1 MPTIPIYTRGEH
13 YTAPR
18 VSKNAPAPVRLKES
32 YQNTLQAAGE
42 LGQAAVRLLPAKQ
55 EEKMENSGEIK
66 TRQALLAAASN
77 GVQALDKAAGQ
88 VQGANSPAAAD
99 WIMLRASALFGE
111 NRAKC
116 RQIDETLAQEKNIVV
131 EVASSA
137 LSANALDLYLNEQ
150 LPGYESRLLAAGIS
164 AKNAKQES
172 GQVRRLAAQ
181 GCIKKAV
188 SAQNYQ
194 MAQAVY
200 QKFSG
205 CFSLAEKENLTGLI
219 GAAQAGGKAQTY
231 WDKSLVETDGS
242 AEARLKWAQAQTADK
257 AVLEHLSALGAQA
270 KREEFSKQAQEYTR
284 LASALS
290 ADEARQCLALS
301 SLSSVG
307 AAVRAVYQFGAPA
320 PHASADTFNRLY
332 FGGTEKDNQRAF
344 EKGEISAQEF
354 LVLSAARSFRQA
366 GEEDKTGI
374 FLCAGIDAWAQK
386 KGLSSAAQNEIK
398 RAVLCSSAD
407 PQERLNAL
415 KQIKTYLD
423 L

>member
-18 VSKNAPAPVRLKES
+18 VSKNVPAPVRLKES
-32 YQNTLQAAGE
+32 YQNTLQSAGE

-88 VQGANSPAAAD
+88 VQDANSPAAAD
-99 WIMLRASALFGE
+99 WVMLRASALFGE

-116 RQIDETLAQEKNIVV
+116 RQIGETLAQEKNIVA

-137 LSANALDLYLNEQ
+137 LSANALALYLNEQ
-150 LPGYESRLLAAGIS
+150 LPGYESRLIAAGIS

-181 GCIKKAV
+181 GCIKRAV

-205 CFSLAEKENLTGLI
+205 CFSLAEKENLAGLI
-219 GAAQAGGKAQTY
+219 GAAQAGGKAQIY
-231 WDKSLVETDGS
+231 WDKSLAETDGS

-290 ADEARQCLALS
+290 AEDARQRLALS
-301 SLSSVG
+301 SLDAVG
-307 AAVRAVYQFGAPA
+307 VTARAVSRFGAPA
-320 PHASADTFNRLY
+320 PHTSAETFNCLY
-332 FGGTEKDNQRAF
+332 FDGTEKDNQRAF
-344 EKGEISAQEF
+344 EKGEVSAQEF

-366 GEEDKTGI
+366 GEQDKTGA
-374 FLCAGIDAWAQK
+374 FLCSGIDAWAQK
-386 KGLSSAAQNEIK
+386 KGLSSATQNEIK

>member
-1 MPTIPIYTRGEH
+1 MPTIPIYNRRER
-13 YTAPR
+13 YTAPH
-18 VSKNAPAPVRLKES
+18 VSAGAPAPTRLKNA

-42 LGQAAVRLLPAKQ
+42 LGQSAARLLPAKQ
-55 EEKMENSGEIK
+55 AGQMENSGEIK
-66 TRQALLAAASN
+66 TRQTLLAAAPN

-99 WIMLRASALFGE
+99 WVVLRASALAGE
-111 NRAKC
+111 EQAKC
-116 RQIDETLAQEKNIVV
+116 RQIGESLAEEKDIVV

-150 LPGYESRLLAAGIS
+150 LPGYESRLIATGIS
-164 AKNAKQES
+164 AKNARQES
-172 GQVRRLAAQ
+172 EHLRRLAVQ

-194 MAQAVY
+194 KAQAVY

-205 CFSLAEKENLTGLI
+205 YFSLAEKEKLAGFI
-219 GAAQAGGKAQTY
+219 GAAQAGGKAQIY
-231 WDKSLVETDGS
+231 WDKSLAETDGS

-257 AVLEHLSALGAQA
+257 AVLENLSALGAQA

-290 ADEARQCLALS
+290 AEDARQRLALS
-301 SLSSVG
+301 SLDAVG
-307 AAVRAVYQFGAPA
+307 VTARAVSRFGAPA
-320 PHASADTFNRLY
+320 PHTSAETFNRLY
-332 FGGTEKDNQRAF
+332 LGGTEKDNQRAF

-386 KGLSSAAQNEIK
+386 KGLSQTAKDEIK
-398 RAVLCSSAD
+398 RAVLCAAAD

>member
-32 YQNTLQAAGE
+32 YQNTLQSAGE

-66 TRQALLAAASN
+66 TRQALLAASFN

-99 WIMLRASALFGE
+99 WVMLRASALFGE

-116 RQIDETLAQEKNIVV
+116 RQIDETLAQEKNIVA

-137 LSANALDLYLNEQ
+137 LSANALALYLNEQ
-150 LPGYESRLLAAGIS
+150 LPGYESRLIAAGIS

-181 GCIKKAV
+181 GCIKRAV

-194 MAQAVY
+194 MAQSVY

-219 GAAQAGGKAQTY
+219 GAAQAGGKAQIY
-231 WDKSLVETDGS
+231 WDKSLAETDGS

-270 KREEFSKQAQEYTR
+270 KREEFSKQAREYAR

-290 ADEARQCLALS
+290 AEDARQRLALS
-301 SLSSVG
+301 SLDAVG
-307 AAVRAVYQFGAPA
+307 VTARAVSRFGAPA
-320 PHASADTFNRLY
+320 SHTSAETFNRLY

>member
-66 TRQALLAAASN
+66 TRQSLLAAASN

-88 VQGANSPAAAD
+88 VQDANSPAAAD
-99 WIMLRASALFGE
+99 WVMLRASALFGE

-116 RQIDETLAQEKNIVV
+116 RQIDETLAQEKNIVT

-150 LPGYESRLLAAGIS
+150 LPGYESRLIAAGIS

-172 GQVRRLAAQ
+172 EHLRRLAAQ
-181 GCIKKAV
+181 GCIKRAV

-219 GAAQAGGKAQTY
+219 GAAQAGGKAQIY
-231 WDKSLVETDGS
+231 WDKSLAETDGS

-290 ADEARQCLALS
+290 AEDARQRLALS
-301 SLSSVG
+301 SLDAVG
-307 AAVRAVYQFGAPA
+307 VTARAVSRFGAPA
-320 PHASADTFNRLY
+320 PHTSAETFNRLY

>member
-99 WIMLRASALFGE
+99 WVMLRASALFGE

-116 RQIDETLAQEKNIVV
+116 RQIGETLAQEKNIVA

-137 LSANALDLYLNEQ
+137 LSANALALYLNEQ
-150 LPGYESRLLAAGIS
+150 LPGYESRLIAAGIS

-181 GCIKKAV
+181 GCIKRAV

-219 GAAQAGGKAQTY
+219 GAAQAGGKAQIY
-231 WDKSLVETDGS
+231 WDKSLAETDGS

-270 KREEFSKQAQEYTR
+270 KREEFFKQAQEYAR

-320 PHASADTFNRLY
+320 PHTSADTFNRLY

-344 EKGEISAQEF
+344 EKGEVSAQEF

-366 GEEDKTGI
+366 GEQDKTGA
-374 FLCAGIDAWAQK
+374 FLCSGIDAWAQK
-386 KGLSSAAQNEIK
+386 KGLSSAIQNEIK

>member
-32 YQNTLQAAGE
+32 YQNTLQSAGE

-88 VQGANSPAAAD
+88 LQGANSPSAAD
-99 WIMLRASALFGE
+99 WVMLRASALFGE

-116 RQIDETLAQEKNIVV
+116 RQIDETLAQEKNIVA

-137 LSANALDLYLNEQ
+137 LSANALDSYLNEQ
-150 LPGYESRLLAAGIS
+150 LPGYESRLIAAGIS

-194 MAQAVY
+194 MAQSVY

-231 WDKSLVETDGS
+231 WDKSLAETDGS

-290 ADEARQCLALS
+290 AEDARQRLALS
-301 SLSSVG
+301 SLDAVG
-307 AAVRAVYQFGAPA
+307 VTARAVYQFGAPA
-320 PHASADTFNRLY
+320 PHTSADTFNRLY

-344 EKGEISAQEF
+344 EKGEVSAQEF

-386 KGLSSAAQNEIK
+386 KGLSSVAQNEIK

>member
-88 VQGANSPAAAD
+88 LQGANSPSAAD
-99 WIMLRASALFGE
+99 WVMLRASALFGE

-116 RQIDETLAQEKNIVV
+116 RQIDETLAQEKNIVA

-137 LSANALDLYLNEQ
+137 LSANALALYLNEQ
-150 LPGYESRLLAAGIS
+150 LPGYESRLIAAGIS

-181 GCIKKAV
+181 GCIKRAV

-194 MAQAVY
+194 MAQSVY

-205 CFSLAEKENLTGLI
+205 CFSLAEKEKLAGLI
-219 GAAQAGGKAQTY
+219 GAAQAGGKAQIY
-231 WDKSLVETDGS
+231 WDKSLAETDGS

-284 LASALS
+284 LASASS
-290 ADEARQCLALS
+290 ADEARQWLALS
-301 SLSSVG
+301 SLDAVG
-307 AAVRAVYQFGAPA
+307 VTARAVSRFGAPA
-320 PHASADTFNRLY
+320 PHTSAETFNRLY

>member
-18 VSKNAPAPVRLKES
+18 VSKNAPASVRLKES
-32 YQNTLQAAGE
+32 YQNTLQSASE
-42 LGQAAVRLLPAKQ
+42 LGQAAVRLLPTKQ
-55 EEKMENSGEIK
+55 EEKMENPGEIK
-66 TRQALLAAASN
+66 TRQALLAASSN

-99 WIMLRASALFGE
+99 WVMLRASALFGE
-111 NRAKC
+111 SRAKC
-116 RQIDETLAQEKNIVV
+116 RQIDETLAQEKNIVA

-150 LPGYESRLLAAGIS
+150 LPGYESRLIAAGIS

-181 GCIKKAV
+181 GCIKRAV

-194 MAQAVY
+194 MAQSVY

-219 GAAQAGGKAQTY
+219 GAAQAGGKAQIY
-231 WDKSLVETDGS
+231 WDKSLAETDGS
-242 AEARLKWAQAQTADK
+242 AEARLKWVQAQTADK

-290 ADEARQCLALS
+290 AEDARQRLALS
-301 SLSSVG
+301 SLDAVG
-307 AAVRAVYQFGAPA
+307 VTARAVSRFGAPA
-320 PHASADTFNRLY
+320 PHTSAETFNRLY

>member
-99 WIMLRASALFGE
+99 WVMLRASALFGE

-116 RQIDETLAQEKNIVV
+116 RQIDETLAQEKNIVA

-150 LPGYESRLLAAGIS
+150 LPGYESRLIAAGIS

-181 GCIKKAV
+181 GCIKRAV
-188 SAQNYQ
+188 STQNYQ

-219 GAAQAGGKAQTY
+219 GAAQAGGKAQIY
-231 WDKSLVETDGS
+231 WDKSLAETDGS

-290 ADEARQCLALS
+290 AEDARQRLALS
-301 SLSSVG
+301 SLDAVG
-307 AAVRAVYQFGAPA
+307 VTARAVSRFGAPA
-320 PHASADTFNRLY
+320 PHTSAETFNRLY

-374 FLCAGIDAWAQK
+374 FLCVGIDAWAQK
-386 KGLSSAAQNEIK
+386 KGLSQTAKDEIK
-398 RAVLCSSAD
+398 RAVLCAAAD

>member
-32 YQNTLQAAGE
+32 YQNTLQSAGE

-66 TRQALLAAASN
+66 TRQALLAASSN
-77 GVQALDKAAGQ
+77 GVQALDKAVGQ

-99 WIMLRASALFGE
+99 WVMLRASALFGE
-111 NRAKC
+111 SRAKC
-116 RQIDETLAQEKNIVV
+116 RQIDETLAQEKNIVA

-137 LSANALDLYLNEQ
+137 LSAKALALYLNEQ
-150 LPGYESRLLAAGIS
+150 LPGYESRLMATGIS

-181 GCIKKAV
+181 GCIKRAV

-194 MAQAVY
+194 MAQSVY

-205 CFSLAEKENLTGLI
+205 YFSLAEKEKLAGFI
-219 GAAQAGGKAQTY
+219 GAAQAGGKAQIY
-231 WDKSLVETDGS
+231 WDKSLAETDGS

-290 ADEARQCLALS
+290 AEDARQRLALS
-301 SLSSVG
+301 SLDAVG
-307 AAVRAVYQFGAPA
+307 VTARAVSRFGAPA
-320 PHASADTFNRLY
+320 PHTSAETFNRLY

>member
-88 VQGANSPAAAD
+88 LQGANSPAAAD
-99 WIMLRASALFGE
+99 WVMLRASALFGE

-116 RQIDETLAQEKNIVV
+116 RQIDETLAQEKNIVA

-137 LSANALDLYLNEQ
+137 LSANALDLYLHEQ
-150 LPGYESRLLAAGIS
+150 LPGYESRLIAAGIS

-172 GQVRRLAAQ
+172 GQVRRLAVQ

-194 MAQAVY
+194 MAQSVY
-200 QKFSG
+200 QKFSE
-205 CFSLAEKENLTGLI
+205 CFSLAEKEKLAGFI
-219 GAAQAGGKAQTY
+219 GAAQAGGKAQIY
-231 WDKSLVETDGS
+231 WDKSLAETDGS

-290 ADEARQCLALS
+290 AEDARQRLALS
-301 SLSSVG
+301 SLDAVG
-307 AAVRAVYQFGAPA
+307 VTARAVSRFGAPA
-320 PHASADTFNRLY
+320 PHASAGTFNRLY
-332 FGGTEKDNQRAF
+332 LGGTEKDNQRAF
-344 EKGEISAQEF
+344 EKGEVSAQEF

>member
-99 WIMLRASALFGE
+99 WVMLRASALFGE

-116 RQIDETLAQEKNIVV
+116 RQIDETLAQEKNIVA

-137 LSANALDLYLNEQ
+137 LSANALALYLNEQ
-150 LPGYESRLLAAGIS
+150 LPGYESRLIAAGIS

-172 GQVRRLAAQ
+172 EHLRRLAAQ
-181 GCIKKAV
+181 GCIKRAV

-219 GAAQAGGKAQTY
+219 GAAQAGGKAQIY
-231 WDKSLVETDGS
+231 WDKSLAETDGS

-290 ADEARQCLALS
+290 AEDARQRLALS
-301 SLSSVG
+301 SLDAVG
-307 AAVRAVYQFGAPA
+307 VTARAVSRFGAPA
-320 PHASADTFNRLY
+320 PHTSAEAFNRLY

-366 GEEDKTGI
+366 GEQDKTGA
-374 FLCAGIDAWAQK
+374 FLCSGIDAWAQK
-386 KGLSSAAQNEIK
+386 KGLSQTAKDEIK
-398 RAVLCSSAD
+398 RAVLCAAAD

>member
-18 VSKNAPAPVRLKES
+18 VSKNAPASVRLKES
-32 YQNTLQAAGE
+32 YQNTLQSAGE

-66 TRQALLAAASN
+66 TRQALLAASSN

-88 VQGANSPAAAD
+88 VQDANSPAAAD
-99 WIMLRASALFGE
+99 WVMLRASALFGE
-111 NRAKC
+111 SRAKC
-116 RQIDETLAQEKNIVV
+116 RQIDETLAQEKNIVA

-150 LPGYESRLLAAGIS
+150 LPGYESRLMAAGIS

-181 GCIKKAV
+181 GCIKRAV

-194 MAQAVY
+194 MAQSVY

-219 GAAQAGGKAQTY
+219 GAAQAGGKAQIY
-231 WDKSLVETDGS
+231 WDKSLAETDGS

-290 ADEARQCLALS
+290 AEDARQRLALS
-301 SLSSVG
+301 SLDAVG
-307 AAVRAVYQFGAPA
+307 VTARAVSRFGAPA
-320 PHASADTFNRLY
+320 PHTSAETFNRLY

-386 KGLSSAAQNEIK
+386 KGLSQTAKDEIK
-398 RAVLCSSAD
+398 RAVLCAAAD

>member
-32 YQNTLQAAGE
+32 YQNTLQSAGE

-66 TRQALLAAASN
+66 TRQALLAASSN

-99 WIMLRASALFGE
+99 WVMLRASALFGE

-116 RQIDETLAQEKNIVV
+116 RQIGETLAQEKNIVA

-137 LSANALDLYLNEQ
+137 LSANTLALYLNEQ
-150 LPGYESRLLAAGIS
+150 LPGYESRLIAAGIS

-172 GQVRRLAAQ
+172 GQVRRLAVQ
-181 GCIKKAV
+181 GCIKRAV

-219 GAAQAGGKAQTY
+219 GAVQAGGKAQIY
-231 WDKSLVETDGS
+231 WDKSLAETDGS

-290 ADEARQCLALS
+290 AEDARQRLALS
-301 SLSSVG
+301 SLDAVG
-307 AAVRAVYQFGAPA
+307 VTARAVSRFGAPA
-320 PHASADTFNRLY
+320 PHTSAETFNRLY

-398 RAVLCSSAD
+398 RAVLCSSSD

>member
-32 YQNTLQAAGE
+32 YQNTLQSAGE

-88 VQGANSPAAAD
+88 VQDANSPAAAD
-99 WIMLRASALFGE
+99 WVMLRASALFGE

-116 RQIDETLAQEKNIVV
+116 RQIDETLAQEKNIVA

-150 LPGYESRLLAAGIS
+150 LPGYESRLIAAGIS

-172 GQVRRLAAQ
+172 GQVRRLAVQ

-194 MAQAVY
+194 MAQSVY

-205 CFSLAEKENLTGLI
+205 CFSLAEKENLAGLI
-219 GAAQAGGKAQTY
+219 GAAQAGGKAQIY
-231 WDKSLVETDGS
+231 WDKSLAETDGS

-290 ADEARQCLALS
+290 AEDARQRLALS
-301 SLSSVG
+301 SLDAVG
-307 AAVRAVYQFGAPA
+307 VTARAVARFGAPA
-320 PHASADTFNRLY
+320 PHTSAETFNRLY
-332 FGGTEKDNQRAF
+332 FDGTEKDNQRAF
-344 EKGEISAQEF
+344 EKGEVSAQEF

-366 GEEDKTGI
+366 GKEDKTGI

>member
-1 MPTIPIYTRGEH
+1 
-13 YTAPR
+13 
-18 VSKNAPAPVRLKES
+18 
-32 YQNTLQAAGE
+32 
-42 LGQAAVRLLPAKQ
+42 
-55 EEKMENSGEIK
+55 MENSGEIK
-66 TRQALLAAASN
+66 TRQALLAAAPN

-99 WIMLRASALFGE
+99 WVMLRASALFGE

-116 RQIDETLAQEKNIVV
+116 RQIDETLAQEKNIVA

-137 LSANALDLYLNEQ
+137 LSANALALYLNEQ
-150 LPGYESRLLAAGIS
+150 LPGYESRLIAAGIS

-172 GQVRRLAAQ
+172 GQVRRLAVQ

-194 MAQAVY
+194 MAQSVY

-219 GAAQAGGKAQTY
+219 GAAQAGGKAQIY
-231 WDKSLVETDGS
+231 WDKSLAETDGS

-290 ADEARQCLALS
+290 AEDARQRLALS
-301 SLSSVG
+301 SLDAVG
-307 AAVRAVYQFGAPA
+307 VTARAVSRFGAPA
-320 PHASADTFNRLY
+320 PHTSAETFNRLY
-332 FGGTEKDNQRAF
+332 FDGTEKDNQRAF

-366 GEEDKTGI
+366 GEQDKTGA
-374 FLCAGIDAWAQK
+374 FLCSGIDAWAQK
-386 KGLSSAAQNEIK
+386 KGLSSATQNEIK

>member
-32 YQNTLQAAGE
+32 YQNTLQSAGE

-99 WIMLRASALFGE
+99 WVLLRASALAGE
-111 NRAKC
+111 EQAKC
-116 RQIDETLAQEKNIVV
+116 QQIDETLAQEKNIVA

-150 LPGYESRLLAAGIS
+150 LPGYESRLIAAGIS

-181 GCIKKAV
+181 GCIKRAV

-219 GAAQAGGKAQTY
+219 GAAQAGGKAQIY
-231 WDKSLVETDGS
+231 WDKSLAETDGS

-257 AVLEHLSALGAQA
+257 VVLKNLSALGAQA

-290 ADEARQCLALS
+290 AEDARQRLALS
-301 SLSSVG
+301 SLDAVG
-307 AAVRAVYQFGAPA
+307 VTARAVSRFGAPA
-320 PHASADTFNRLY
+320 PHTSAETFNRLY

-344 EKGEISAQEF
+344 EKGEVSAQEF

>member
-55 EEKMENSGEIK
+55 AGQMENSGEIK

-88 VQGANSPAAAD
+88 LQGANSPSAAD
-99 WIMLRASALFGE
+99 WVMLRASALFGE

-116 RQIDETLAQEKNIVV
+116 RQIDETLAQEKNIVT

-137 LSANALDLYLNEQ
+137 LSANALDSYLNEQ
-150 LPGYESRLLAAGIS
+150 LPGYESRLIAAGIS

-205 CFSLAEKENLTGLI
+205 CFSLAEKGNLTGLI
-219 GAAQAGGKAQTY
+219 GAAQAGGKAQIY
-231 WDKSLVETDGS
+231 WDKSLAETDGS

-301 SLSSVG
+301 SLDAVG
-307 AAVRAVYQFGAPA
+307 VTARAVSWFGAPA
-320 PHASADTFNRLY
+320 PHTSAETFNRLY

-366 GEEDKTGI
+366 GEQDKTGA
-374 FLCAGIDAWAQK
+374 FLCSGIDAWAQK
-386 KGLSSAAQNEIK
+386 KGLSSAIQNEIK

>member
-32 YQNTLQAAGE
+32 YQNTLQSAGE

-66 TRQALLAAASN
+66 TRQALLAASSN

-88 VQGANSPAAAD
+88 VQDANSPAAAD
-99 WIMLRASALFGE
+99 WVVLRASALAGE
-111 NRAKC
+111 EQAKC
-116 RQIDETLAQEKNIVV
+116 RQIDETLAQEKNIVA

-150 LPGYESRLLAAGIS
+150 LPGYESRLIAAGIS

-181 GCIKKAV
+181 GCIKRAV
-188 SAQNYQ
+188 SAKNYQ

-219 GAAQAGGKAQTY
+219 GAAQAGGKAQIY
-231 WDKSLVETDGS
+231 WDKSLAETDGS

-257 AVLEHLSALGAQA
+257 AVLEHLSVLGAQA

-290 ADEARQCLALS
+290 AEDARQRLALS
-301 SLSSVG
+301 SLDAVG
-307 AAVRAVYQFGAPA
+307 VTARAVYQFGAPA
-320 PHASADTFNRLY
+320 PHASAETFNRLY

-366 GEEDKTGI
+366 GEQDKTGI

>member
-66 TRQALLAAASN
+66 TRQALLAAAPN

-88 VQGANSPAAAD
+88 VQDANSPAAAD
-99 WIMLRASALFGE
+99 WVMLRASALFGE

-116 RQIDETLAQEKNIVV
+116 RQIDETLAQEKNIVA

-137 LSANALDLYLNEQ
+137 LSANALALYLNEQ
-150 LPGYESRLLAAGIS
+150 LPGYESRLIAAGIS

-172 GQVRRLAAQ
+172 EHLRRLAVQ

-194 MAQAVY
+194 MAQSVY

-219 GAAQAGGKAQTY
+219 GAAQAGGKAQIY
-231 WDKSLVETDGS
+231 WDKSLAETDGS

-257 AVLEHLSALGAQA
+257 AVLEHLSVLGAQA

-290 ADEARQCLALS
+290 AEDARQRLALS
-301 SLSSVG
+301 SLDAVG
-307 AAVRAVYQFGAPA
+307 VTARAVSRFGAPA
-320 PHASADTFNRLY
+320 PHTSAETFNRLY
-332 FGGTEKDNQRAF
+332 FDGTEKDNQRAF

-366 GEEDKTGI
+366 GEQDKTGA
-374 FLCAGIDAWAQK
+374 FLCSGIDAWAQK

>member
-1 MPTIPIYTRGEH
+1 MAT
-13 YTAPR
+13 
-18 VSKNAPAPVRLKES
+18 
-32 YQNTLQAAGE
+32 
-42 LGQAAVRLLPAKQ
+42 
-55 EEKMENSGEIK
+55 
-66 TRQALLAAASN
+66 
-77 GVQALDKAAGQ
+77 
-88 VQGANSPAAAD
+88 
-99 WIMLRASALFGE
+99 
-111 NRAKC
+111 
-116 RQIDETLAQEKNIVV
+116 
-131 EVASSA
+131 
-137 LSANALDLYLNEQ
+137 
-150 LPGYESRLLAAGIS
+150 GIS
-164 AKNAKQES
+164 AKNARQES
-172 GQVRRLAAQ
+172 EYLRRLAVQ

-194 MAQAVY
+194 KAQAVY

-205 CFSLAEKENLTGLI
+205 YFSLAEKENLTGLI
-219 GAAQAGGKAQTY
+219 GAAQAGGKAQIY
-231 WDKSLVETDGS
+231 WDKSLAETDGS

-290 ADEARQCLALS
+290 AEDARQRLALS
-301 SLSSVG
+301 SLDAVG
-307 AAVRAVYQFGAPA
+307 VTARAVSRFGAPA
-320 PHASADTFNRLY
+320 PRTSAETFNRLY

>member
-32 YQNTLQAAGE
+32 YQNTLQSAGE

-66 TRQALLAAASN
+66 TRQALLAASSN

-99 WIMLRASALFGE
+99 WVMLRASALFGE

-116 RQIDETLAQEKNIVV
+116 RQIDETLAQEKNIVA

-137 LSANALDLYLNEQ
+137 LSANALALYLNEQ
-150 LPGYESRLLAAGIS
+150 LPGYESRLIAAGIS

-181 GCIKKAV
+181 GCIKRAV

-194 MAQAVY
+194 MAQSVY

-205 CFSLAEKENLTGLI
+205 CFSLAEKEKLAGLI
-219 GAAQAGGKAQTY
+219 GAAQAGGKAQIY
-231 WDKSLVETDGS
+231 WDKSLAETDGS

-284 LASALS
+284 LASASS
-290 ADEARQCLALS
+290 ADEARQWLALS
-301 SLSSVG
+301 SLDAVG
-307 AAVRAVYQFGAPA
+307 VTARAVSRFGAPA
-320 PHASADTFNRLY
+320 PHTSAETFNRLY

>member
-32 YQNTLQAAGE
+32 YQNTLQSAGE

-99 WIMLRASALFGE
+99 WVMLRASALFGE

-116 RQIDETLAQEKNIVV
+116 RQIDETLAQEKNIVA

-150 LPGYESRLLAAGIS
+150 LPGYESRLIAAGIS

-172 GQVRRLAAQ
+172 EYLRRLAVQ

-205 CFSLAEKENLTGLI
+205 YFSLAEKENLTGLI
-219 GAAQAGGKAQTY
+219 GAAQAGGKAQIY
-231 WDKSLVETDGS
+231 WDKSLAETDGS

-290 ADEARQCLALS
+290 AEDARQRLALS
-301 SLSSVG
+301 SLDAVG
-307 AAVRAVYQFGAPA
+307 VTARAVYQFGAPA
-320 PHASADTFNRLY
+320 PHTSAETFNRLY

-366 GEEDKTGI
+366 GEQDKTGA
-374 FLCAGIDAWAQK
+374 FLCSGIDAWAQK

>member
-1 MPTIPIYTRGEH
+1 MPTIPIYNRRER
-13 YTAPR
+13 YTAPH
-18 VSKNAPAPVRLKES
+18 VSAGAPAPTRLKNA
-32 YQNTLQAAGE
+32 YQNTLQAVGE
-42 LGQAAVRLLPAKQ
+42 LGQSAARLLPAKQ
-55 EEKMENSGEIK
+55 AGQMENSGEIK
-66 TRQALLAAASN
+66 TRQTLLAAAPN

-88 VQGANSPAAAD
+88 VQDANSPAAAD
-99 WIMLRASALFGE
+99 WVVLRASALAGE
-111 NRAKC
+111 EQAKC
-116 RQIDETLAQEKNIVV
+116 RQIGETLAEEKDIVV

-137 LSANALDLYLNEQ
+137 LSAKALDLYLNEQ
-150 LPGYESRLLAAGIS
+150 LPGYESRLIATGIS
-164 AKNAKQES
+164 AKNARQES
-172 GQVRRLAAQ
+172 EYLRRLAVQ

-194 MAQAVY
+194 KAQAVY

-205 CFSLAEKENLTGLI
+205 YFSLAEKEKLAGFI
-219 GAAQAGGKAQTY
+219 GAAQAGGKAQIY
-231 WDKSLVETDGS
+231 WDKSLAETDGS
-242 AEARLKWAQAQTADK
+242 TKARLKWAQAQTADK

-290 ADEARQCLALS
+290 AEDARQRLALS
-301 SLSSVG
+301 SLTSVG
-307 AAVRAVYQFGAPA
+307 AAARAVYQFGAPA

-344 EKGEISAQEF
+344 EKGEVSAQEF

-366 GEEDKTGI
+366 GEQDKTGA
-374 FLCAGIDAWAQK
+374 FLCSGIDAWAQK
-386 KGLSSAAQNEIK
+386 KGLSSATQNEIK

>member
-66 TRQALLAAASN
+66 TRQALLAASSN

-88 VQGANSPAAAD
+88 VQDANSPAAAD
-99 WIMLRASALFGE
+99 WVMLRASALFGE

-116 RQIDETLAQEKNIVV
+116 RQIGETLAQEKNIVA

-150 LPGYESRLLAAGIS
+150 LPGYESRLIAAGIS

-172 GQVRRLAAQ
+172 GQVRRLAVQ

-194 MAQAVY
+194 MAQSVY

-219 GAAQAGGKAQTY
+219 GAVQAGGKAQIY
-231 WDKSLVETDGS
+231 WDKSLAETDGS

-290 ADEARQCLALS
+290 AEEARQWLALS
-301 SLSSVG
+301 SLASVG
-307 AAVRAVYQFGAPA
+307 AAAQAVYQFGAPA
-320 PHASADTFNRLY
+320 PHDSAGTFNRLY
-332 FGGTEKDNQRAF
+332 LGGTEKDNQHAF
-344 EKGEISAQEF
+344 EKGEVSAQEF

>member
-1 MPTIPIYTRGEH
+1 MPTIPIYNRRER
-13 YTAPR
+13 YTAPH
-18 VSKNAPAPVRLKES
+18 VSIGAPAPTRLKNA

-66 TRQALLAAASN
+66 TRQALLAAAPN

-88 VQGANSPAAAD
+88 VQDANSPAAAD
-99 WIMLRASALFGE
+99 WVMLRASALFGE

-116 RQIDETLAQEKNIVV
+116 RQIDETLAQEKNIVA

-150 LPGYESRLLAAGIS
+150 LPGYESRLIAAGIS

-181 GCIKKAV
+181 GCIKRAV
-188 SAQNYQ
+188 SAKNYQ

-219 GAAQAGGKAQTY
+219 GAAQAGGKAQIY
-231 WDKSLVETDGS
+231 WDKSLAETDGS

-257 AVLEHLSALGAQA
+257 AVLEHLSVLGAQA

-290 ADEARQCLALS
+290 AEDARQRLALS
-301 SLSSVG
+301 SLDAVG
-307 AAVRAVYQFGAPA
+307 VTARAVSRFGAPA
-320 PHASADTFNRLY
+320 PHTSAETFNRLY

-366 GEEDKTGI
+366 GEQDKTGA
-374 FLCAGIDAWAQK
+374 FLCSGIDAWAQK

>member
-42 LGQAAVRLLPAKQ
+42 LGQEAVRLLPAKQ

-66 TRQALLAAASN
+66 TRQALLAASSN

-99 WIMLRASALFGE
+99 WVMLRASALFGE

-116 RQIDETLAQEKNIVV
+116 RQIDETLAQEKNIVA

-137 LSANALDLYLNEQ
+137 LSANALALYLNEQ
-150 LPGYESRLLAAGIS
+150 LPGYESRLIASGIS

-181 GCIKKAV
+181 GCIKRAV

-219 GAAQAGGKAQTY
+219 GAAQAGGKAQIY
-231 WDKSLVETDGS
+231 WDKSLAETDGS

-290 ADEARQCLALS
+290 AEDARQRLALS
-301 SLSSVG
+301 SLDAVG
-307 AAVRAVYQFGAPA
+307 VTARAVSRFGAPA
-320 PHASADTFNRLY
+320 PHTSAETFNRLY
-332 FGGTEKDNQRAF
+332 FGGTEKDNQQAF
-344 EKGEISAQEF
+344 EKGEVSAQEF

-386 KGLSSAAQNEIK
+386 KGLSSGAQNEIK

>member
-66 TRQALLAAASN
+66 TRQALLAASFN

-99 WIMLRASALFGE
+99 WVMLRASALFGE

-116 RQIDETLAQEKNIVV
+116 RQIDETLAQEKNIVA

-137 LSANALDLYLNEQ
+137 LSANALALYLNEQ
-150 LPGYESRLLAAGIS
+150 LPGYESRLIAAGIS

-181 GCIKKAV
+181 GCIKRAV

-194 MAQAVY
+194 MAQSVY

-219 GAAQAGGKAQTY
+219 GAAQAGGKAQIY
-231 WDKSLVETDGS
+231 WDKSLAETDGS

-270 KREEFSKQAQEYTR
+270 KREEFSKQAREYAR

-290 ADEARQCLALS
+290 AEDARQRLALS
-301 SLSSVG
+301 SLDAVG
-307 AAVRAVYQFGAPA
+307 VTARAVSRFGAPA
-320 PHASADTFNRLY
+320 SHTSAETFNRLY

>member
-32 YQNTLQAAGE
+32 YQNTLQSAGE

-66 TRQALLAAASN
+66 TRQALLAASSN

-99 WIMLRASALFGE
+99 WVMLRASALFGE

-116 RQIDETLAQEKNIVV
+116 RQIDETLAQEKNIVA

-150 LPGYESRLLAAGIS
+150 LPGYESRLIAAGIS

-181 GCIKKAV
+181 GCIKRAV

-194 MAQAVY
+194 MAQSVY

-205 CFSLAEKENLTGLI
+205 CFSLAEKEKLAGFI
-219 GAAQAGGKAQTY
+219 GAAQAGGKAQIY
-231 WDKSLVETDGS
+231 WDKSLAETDGS

-290 ADEARQCLALS
+290 AEDARQRLALS
-301 SLSSVG
+301 SLDAVG
-307 AAVRAVYQFGAPA
+307 VTARAVYQFGAPA
-320 PHASADTFNRLY
+320 PHASAETFNRLY

-366 GEEDKTGI
+366 GEQDKTGI

-398 RAVLCSSAD
+398 RVVLCSSAD

>member
-32 YQNTLQAAGE
+32 YQNTLQSAGE

-66 TRQALLAAASN
+66 TRQALLAAAPN

-99 WIMLRASALFGE
+99 WVMLRASALAGE
-111 NRAKC
+111 EQAKC
-116 RQIDETLAQEKNIVV
+116 RQIDETLAQEKNIVA

-150 LPGYESRLLAAGIS
+150 LPGYESRLIAAGIS

-181 GCIKKAV
+181 GCIKRAV

-219 GAAQAGGKAQTY
+219 GAAQAGGKAQIY
-231 WDKSLVETDGS
+231 WDKSLAETDGS

-257 AVLEHLSALGAQA
+257 AVLKNLSALGAQA

-290 ADEARQCLALS
+290 AEDARQRLALS
-301 SLSSVG
+301 SLDAVG
-307 AAVRAVYQFGAPA
+307 VTARAVSRFGAPA
-320 PHASADTFNRLY
+320 PHTSAETFNRLY

>member
-32 YQNTLQAAGE
+32 YQNTLQSVGE

-66 TRQALLAAASN
+66 TRQALLAASSN

-88 VQGANSPAAAD
+88 VQDANSPAAAD
-99 WIMLRASALFGE
+99 WVMLRASALFGE

-116 RQIDETLAQEKNIVV
+116 RQIDETLAQEKNIVA

-137 LSANALDLYLNEQ
+137 LSANALALYLNEQ
-150 LPGYESRLLAAGIS
+150 LPGYESRLIAAGIS

-181 GCIKKAV
+181 GCIKRAV

-194 MAQAVY
+194 MAQSVY

-205 CFSLAEKENLTGLI
+205 CFSLAEKEKLAGLI
-219 GAAQAGGKAQTY
+219 GAAQAGGKAQIY
-231 WDKSLVETDGS
+231 WDKSLAETDAS

-290 ADEARQCLALS
+290 AEDARQRLALS
-301 SLSSVG
+301 SLDAVG
-307 AAVRAVYQFGAPA
+307 VTARAVSRFGAPA
-320 PHASADTFNRLY
+320 PHTSAETFNRLY

>member
-32 YQNTLQAAGE
+32 YQNTLQSAGE

-99 WIMLRASALFGE
+99 WVMLRASALFGE

-116 RQIDETLAQEKNIVV
+116 RQIDETLAQEKNIVA

-137 LSANALDLYLNEQ
+137 LSANALALYLNEQ
-150 LPGYESRLLAAGIS
+150 LPGYESRLIAAGIS

-181 GCIKKAV
+181 GCIKRAV

-194 MAQAVY
+194 MAQSVY

-219 GAAQAGGKAQTY
+219 GAAQAGGKAQIY
-231 WDKSLVETDGS
+231 WDKSLAETDGS

-257 AVLEHLSALGAQA
+257 AVLKNLSALGAQA

-290 ADEARQCLALS
+290 AEDARQRLALS
-301 SLSSVG
+301 SLTSVG

-320 PHASADTFNRLY
+320 PHTSAETFNRLY

-354 LVLSAARSFRQA
+354 LVLSASRSFRQA
-366 GEEDKTGI
+366 GAQDKTGA
-374 FLCAGIDAWAQK
+374 FLCSGIDAWAQK

>member
-32 YQNTLQAAGE
+32 YQNTLQSVGE

-77 GVQALDKAAGQ
+77 GVQALDKAVGQ

-99 WIMLRASALFGE
+99 WVMLRTSALFGE

-116 RQIDETLAQEKNIVV
+116 RQIDETLAQEKNIVA

-150 LPGYESRLLAAGIS
+150 LPGYESRLIAAGIS

-181 GCIKKAV
+181 GCIKRAV
-188 SAQNYQ
+188 STQNYQ

-219 GAAQAGGKAQTY
+219 GAAQAGGKAQIY
-231 WDKSLVETDGS
+231 WDKSLAETDGS

-290 ADEARQCLALS
+290 AEDARQRLALS
-301 SLSSVG
+301 SLDAVG
-307 AAVRAVYQFGAPA
+307 VTARAVSRFGAPA
-320 PHASADTFNRLY
+320 PHTSAETFNRLY

-354 LVLSAARSFRQA
+354 FVLSAARSFRQA

-386 KGLSSAAQNEIK
+386 KGLSQTAKDEIK
-398 RAVLCSSAD
+398 RAVLCAAAD

>member
-88 VQGANSPAAAD
+88 VQGVNSPAAAD
-99 WIMLRASALFGE
+99 WVMLRASALFGE

-116 RQIDETLAQEKNIVV
+116 QQIDETLAQEKNIVA

-137 LSANALDLYLNEQ
+137 LSANALALYLNEQ
-150 LPGYESRLLAAGIS
+150 LPGYESRLIAAGIS

-172 GQVRRLAAQ
+172 GQVRRLAVQ

-194 MAQAVY
+194 MAQSVY

-205 CFSLAEKENLTGLI
+205 CFSLAEKENLAGLI
-219 GAAQAGGKAQTY
+219 GAAQAGGKAQIY
-231 WDKSLVETDGS
+231 WDKSLAETDGS

-290 ADEARQCLALS
+290 AEDARQRLALS
-301 SLSSVG
+301 SLDAVG
-307 AAVRAVYQFGAPA
+307 VTARAVSRFGAPA
-320 PHASADTFNRLY
+320 PHASAGTFNRLY
-332 FGGTEKDNQRAF
+332 LGGTEKDNQRAF
-344 EKGEISAQEF
+344 EKGEVSAQEF
-354 LVLSAARSFRQA
+354 LVLSAARFFRQA
-366 GEEDKTGI
+366 GEQDKTGA
-374 FLCAGIDAWAQK
+374 FLCSGIDAWAQK

>member
-32 YQNTLQAAGE
+32 YQNTWQSAGE

-88 VQGANSPAAAD
+88 VQGANSPSAAD
-99 WIMLRASALFGE
+99 WVMLRASALFGE

-116 RQIDETLAQEKNIVV
+116 RQIDETLAQEKNIVA

-137 LSANALDLYLNEQ
+137 LSANALDSYLNEQ
-150 LPGYESRLLAAGIS
+150 LPGYESRLIAAGIS

-205 CFSLAEKENLTGLI
+205 CFSLAEKEKLAGFI
-219 GAAQAGGKAQTY
+219 GAAQAGGKAQIY
-231 WDKSLVETDGS
+231 WDKSLAETDGS

-290 ADEARQCLALS
+290 AEDARQRLALS
-301 SLSSVG
+301 SLDAVG
-307 AAVRAVYQFGAPA
+307 VTARAVSRFGAPA
-320 PHASADTFNRLY
+320 PHTSAETFNRLY

-386 KGLSSAAQNEIK
+386 KGLSQTAKDEIK
-398 RAVLCSSAD
+398 RAVLCAAAD

>member
-32 YQNTLQAAGE
+32 YQNTLQSAGE

-66 TRQALLAAASN
+66 IRQALLAAAPN

-88 VQGANSPAAAD
+88 VQDANSPAAAD
-99 WIMLRASALFGE
+99 WVVLRASALAGE
-111 NRAKC
+111 EQAKC
-116 RQIDETLAQEKNIVV
+116 RQIGETLAEEKNIVA

-150 LPGYESRLLAAGIS
+150 LPGYESRLIAAGIS

-181 GCIKKAV
+181 GCIKRAV

-194 MAQAVY
+194 MAQSVY

-219 GAAQAGGKAQTY
+219 GAAQAGGKAQIY
-231 WDKSLVETDGS
+231 WDKSLAETDGS

-290 ADEARQCLALS
+290 AEDARQRLALS
-301 SLSSVG
+301 SLDAVG
-307 AAVRAVYQFGAPA
+307 VTARAVSRFGAPA
-320 PHASADTFNRLY
+320 PHTSAETFNRLY

-398 RAVLCSSAD
+398 RVVLCSSAD